1 VVVVSANHFL
11 ARVRAM
17 TAFVYRRNY
26 SIASRDR
33 FALICDFFDA
43 ALPAS
48 AEYLLGRYD
57 G

>member
-1 VVVVSANHFL
+1 VVVVSAKHFL
-11 ARVRAM
+11 ASVRAM
-17 TAFVYRRNY
+17 TPFVYRRNY